1 MHKLIDPSDPFE
13 ALKQDEIVAIVDEV
27 WNAIGKTNAK
37 EPETRVAYANDVAP
51 KFLKVLESRLGD
63 AQFFGGASPSYADL
77 WVYVYVS
84 FFTSGFMDHLPT
96 DYVEKAAP
104 KIAALTSRVKASDLY
119 VKFGT
124 PE

>member
-1 MHKLIDPSDPFE
+1 
-13 ALKQDEIVAIVDEV
+13 
-27 WNAIGKTNAK
+27 
-37 EPETRVAYANDVAP
+37 
-51 KFLKVLESRLGD
+51 
-63 AQFFGGASPSYADL
+63 
-77 WVYVYVS
+77 
-84 FFTSGFMDHLPT
+84 MDHLPT